1 MNTGSLIITT
11 EELGLSFSQY
21 YNLAKPL
28 GLSRETID
36 FLHKQTIICRSC
48 GKYFSPK
55 LNAPRSLTVRC
66 SSCRI
71 IYRREYQRD
80 IMRRRLGL
88 KIPRKPF
95 KIFVSTIPTGS
106 YIA

>member
-1 MNTGSLIITT
+1 MNTGSLVITT

-28 GLSRETID
+28 GLSKETME

-71 IYRREYQRD
+71 LYRNEYKRNQMRQR
-80 IMRRRLGL
+80 RGTTNF
-88 KIPRKPF
+88 RKPLF
-95 KIFVSTIPTGS
+95 KLFKTGS